1 MSNGTL
7 SNGSFTPNSGATTT
21 VITYSFSVAK
31 NKYRTL
37 DNVVLSGTLT
47 CTPTNWYVDVDGDGL
62 GDSGTVQSSCTQP
75 AGYVSN
81 SSDNCDDLSACNYD
95 DSANGSCTFPGCTNS
110 AACNYNS
117 ASGCDDGSCTLASG
131 CDTCSGETDGTG
143 SVIDGDSDDDG
154 ICNAL
159 DNCSNTSACNYD
171 GSLYANESCDVPS
184 GCQTCS
190 GGASSGANTEVFT
203 VNITFDNYATETA
216 WTLTAPDA
224 STAWSSPSFGTS
236 DNASTNT
243 YSSSC
248 QTTTGTYTFTITD
261 SQNDGICCAYG
272 SGTYILVVGDSSF
285 VSPGG
290 GNYGASETITVEFGC
305 TDSGASNYSS
315 TADVDNGTCTF
326 PGCTNGSACN
336 YDAAATSDDGSCVL
350 ASGCDSCSG
359 ETDGTGT
366 VVDGDSDDD
375 GVCDGSDLCS
385 NTSACNY
392 DGSLYANAACDVP
405 GSCDT
410 CSGGAVV
417 DGDSDDDGICDGTD
431 LCSNTSACNYDGS
444 AYANAACDIP
454 GSCDTCSGG
463 AVVDGD
469 SDDDGVCDGSDLCS
483 NTSACNYDGSLYAN
497 AACDVPGSCDTCSG
511 GAVVDGDS
519 DDDGICDGTDL
530 CSNTSA
536 CNYDGSA
543 YANAACDIPGS
554 CDTCSGGA
562 VVDGDSDD
570 DGVCDGIDL
579 CSNTSACN
587 YDGALYANA
596 ACDVPGLCDT
606 CSGGAVVDG
615 DVDSDGVCDTSDNCT
630 DLSACNYDGSS
641 SNVSCLYNDAL
652 NVCGGDCVADNNS
665 NGICDTEECIDGAN
679 PVAATND
686 TTLYLDAA
694 GAASVTGIE
703 MNDGS
708 SDDCAIVGYALDV
721 SSFDCSDIGSPVTV
735 TLTVTDGE
743 GNTDTETATV
753 TVLDN
758 AAPALS
764 ASNATVSLSGSAYLL
779 TPATLS
785 ASASDNCTASPT
797 IELSK
802 DDTNWSSTLAYT
814 CLDLG
819 GNTVYVRATDGNSN
833 VSTSI
838 SVTLTIEDNTD
849 PTISSITS
857 GVTEILS
864 GAGSAT
870 IDASS
875 YVTASDNCTASGS
888 LIYEISETDGSGYA
902 TTFVADCNDLGDK
915 TFYFRVTDASGNVST
930 GSQVIAIAD
939 QTAPAIS
946 SVSGVTVNLD
956 ANGDATITASDTYV
970 SATDNCTAS
979 GGLTYLVSRASDGTF
994 TSTLAVDCADLGS
1007 LDLYF
1012 KAQDAEGNTS
1022 AASSAATFTIA
1033 DVTGPTTSANATTVI
1048 LDANGDFTL
1057 TPLTLAASA
1066 SDNCSSSMTFELSKD
1081 DTNWSSTLSYDCSDL
1096 GSNTVYVRA
1105 SDGTNDG
1112 AGVSVTLTVQDLTGP
1127 TVTGSAANL
1136 VLDAAGA
1143 VTMTASDVS
1152 AVASDNCSVS
1162 PTIELSHDQS
1172 AWASTLSFD
1181 CDSIGARTVYLR
1193 ASDGTNVGA
1202 ATAVTVTVLDDEDPV
1217 AIANDITLNLTG
1229 STVALAAS
1237 DGTFNT
1243 STDNCSV
1250 VSSTIT
1256 VNGVSGATYD
1266 FSNLGLYTA
1275 TLTVVDAQG
1284 NSASNTAQVTVTSA
1298 PTVLYEEDF
1307 EDASLLADGNMCG
1320 SGSVLSANGNFS
1332 ANCTASD
1339 FIGVVSSNGSQKFTW
1354 EDSEGAGW
1362 MSTVISIDGYIAD
1375 FSAIP
1380 SEETNIDVS
1389 DNLTLYISI
1398 DGGPFEQ
1405 RDQRNRCGCT
1415 HAPFSVTGLM
1425 GSTMQVI
1432 IVGFND
1438 QNENWFLD
1446 DVVVQGC
1453 VDQDG
1458 DGICDPADTCVDFP
1472 AGTCGCT
1479 DITAC
1484 NYDSGASQDDGSCN
1498 LPGTSCAAPSGATG
1512 YVYTPNEAGDGCD
1525 CGAVS
1530 MTQLYIEPFDDEVYQ
1545 DETGTYLSI
1554 CSGYNANNANWS
1566 VSCSGTG
1573 GVFAFPSAQTGTD
1586 LSFNIYQASDAV
1598 LTTASV
1604 DVSDYLSGQV
1614 SAVVEPN
1621 NIGDYLEASDGWS
1634 ISVNEDGVNTGIVA
1648 SLYDDVVANTTL
1660 SAAVDLNAVDALQVV
1675 VEGDAAGAG
1684 EDIYIDDIKVEGY
1697 GKKGCVDVD
1706 ALNYDASASADDG
1719 SCTLPI
1725 AYSYYDGGFTDKI
1738 WRGDACTGGAF
1749 GCGSAPFVKAVA
1761 VDAAGQTD
1769 VTSFSYHISSGTTVT
1784 VDGTQINAESGLFE
1798 LFVRDLYVEDGGL
1811 VHVPA
1816 GHVVVVIGTFTAMDS
1831 DPFSGPGLVCFA
1843 GPVTI
1848 PEGEGTPPTVTVG
1861 SIDFPPTAD
1870 LILPTGKTLVV
1881 TGDASFGSEPPSIS
1895 GAIKLQSTMPQTV
1908 SGQGA
1913 RFDILEIDNSS
1924 TGNGSGVTFSGGLEV
1939 TGRLI
1944 LTTGDIDVGG
1954 DTLKFAS
1961 NANGSGLLDAIP
1973 SGSSIKGTFAGG
1985 RVVNQMNTEALAT
1998 VERYIGPDG
2007 DGSTNWG
2014 YTMFGTSISGATVSD
2029 FNDVS
2034 DFYSA
2039 GWPGSAY
2046 PNSTSTIT
2054 FWNESTGSIEYA
2066 SSASTSLTDRGCW
2079 VLLYGSQSPTM
2090 KTEGALND
2098 HQLGGSDKTFSVTRQ
2113 GPVSASAGWNM
2124 VYNPYQARL
2133 DWDAVID
2140 GNSNSAVIEDQ
2151 FLIFDTQDRRF
2162 RRYGKTNSDVQW
2174 SNDTEAG
2181 EDSIAMQYV
2190 NPGQGFWVRVK
2201 DGVSSGTVTLDPS
2214 MIDNDGS
2221 AVGFIRNAEEGDP

>member
-272 SGTYILVVGDSSF
+272 SGTYTLVVGDSSF

-366 VVDGDSDDD
+366 
-375 GVCDGSDLCS
+375 
-385 NTSACNY
+385 
-392 DGSLYANAACDVP
+392 
-405 GSCDT
+405 
-410 CSGGAVV
+410 
-417 DGDSDDDGICDGTD
+417 
-431 LCSNTSACNYDGS
+431 
-444 AYANAACDIP
+444 
-454 GSCDTCSGG
+454 
-463 AVVDGD
+463 VVDGD

-665 NGICDTEECIDGAN
+665 NGICDIEECIDSAN

-849 PTISSITS
+849 PTFRPSP
-857 GVTEILS
+857 
-864 GAGSAT
+864 
-870 IDASS
+870 
-875 YVTASDNCTASGS
+875 
-888 LIYEISETDGSGYA
+888 
-902 TTFVADCNDLGDK
+902 LG
-915 TFYFRVTDASGNVST
+915 
-930 GSQVIAIAD
+930 
-939 QTAPAIS
+939 
-946 SVSGVTVNLD
+946 
-956 ANGDATITASDTYV
+956 
-970 SATDNCTAS
+970 
-979 GGLTYLVSRASDGTF
+979 
-994 TSTLAVDCADLGS
+994 
-1007 LDLYF
+1007 
-1012 KAQDAEGNTS
+1012 
-1022 AASSAATFTIA
+1022 
-1033 DVTGPTTSANATTVI
+1033 
-1048 LDANGDFTL
+1048 
-1057 TPLTLAASA
+1057 
-1066 SDNCSSSMTFELSKD
+1066 
-1081 DTNWSSTLSYDCSDL
+1081 
-1096 GSNTVYVRA
+1096 
-1105 SDGTNDG
+1105 
-1112 AGVSVTLTVQDLTGP
+1112 
-1127 TVTGSAANL
+1127 
-1136 VLDAAGA
+1136 
-1143 VTMTASDVS
+1143 
-1152 AVASDNCSVS
+1152 
-1162 PTIELSHDQS
+1162 
-1172 AWASTLSFD
+1172 
-1181 CDSIGARTVYLR
+1181 
-1193 ASDGTNVGA
+1193 
-1202 ATAVTVTVLDDEDPV
+1202 
-1217 AIANDITLNLTG
+1217 
-1229 STVALAAS
+1229 
-1237 DGTFNT
+1237 
-1243 STDNCSV
+1243 
-1250 VSSTIT
+1250 
-1256 VNGVSGATYD
+1256 
-1266 FSNLGLYTA
+1266 
-1275 TLTVVDAQG
+1275 
-1284 NSASNTAQVTVTSA
+1284 
-1298 PTVLYEEDF
+1298 
-1307 EDASLLADGNMCG
+1307 
-1320 SGSVLSANGNFS
+1320 
-1332 ANCTASD
+1332 
-1339 FIGVVSSNGSQKFTW
+1339 
-1354 EDSEGAGW
+1354 
-1362 MSTVISIDGYIAD
+1362 
-1375 FSAIP
+1375 
-1380 SEETNIDVS
+1380 
-1389 DNLTLYISI
+1389 
-1398 DGGPFEQ
+1398 
-1405 RDQRNRCGCT
+1405 
-1415 HAPFSVTGLM
+1415 
-1425 GSTMQVI
+1425 
-1432 IVGFND
+1432 
-1438 QNENWFLD
+1438 
-1446 DVVVQGC
+1446 
-1453 VDQDG
+1453 
-1458 DGICDPADTCVDFP
+1458 
-1472 AGTCGCT
+1472 
-1479 DITAC
+1479 
-1484 NYDSGASQDDGSCN
+1484 
-1498 LPGTSCAAPSGATG
+1498 
-1512 YVYTPNEAGDGCD
+1512 
-1525 CGAVS
+1525 
-1530 MTQLYIEPFDDEVYQ
+1530 
-1545 DETGTYLSI
+1545 
-1554 CSGYNANNANWS
+1554 
-1566 VSCSGTG
+1566 
-1573 GVFAFPSAQTGTD
+1573 
-1586 LSFNIYQASDAV
+1586 
-1598 LTTASV
+1598 
-1604 DVSDYLSGQV
+1604 
-1614 SAVVEPN
+1614 
-1621 NIGDYLEASDGWS
+1621 
-1634 ISVNEDGVNTGIVA
+1634 
-1648 SLYDDVVANTTL
+1648 
-1660 SAAVDLNAVDALQVV
+1660 
-1675 VEGDAAGAG
+1675 
-1684 EDIYIDDIKVEGY
+1684 
-1697 GKKGCVDVD
+1697 
-1706 ALNYDASASADDG
+1706 
-1719 SCTLPI
+1719 
-1725 AYSYYDGGFTDKI
+1725 
-1738 WRGDACTGGAF
+1738 
-1749 GCGSAPFVKAVA
+1749 
-1761 VDAAGQTD
+1761 
-1769 VTSFSYHISSGTTVT
+1769 
-1784 VDGTQINAESGLFE
+1784 
-1798 LFVRDLYVEDGGL
+1798 
-1811 VHVPA
+1811 
-1816 GHVVVVIGTFTAMDS
+1816 
-1831 DPFSGPGLVCFA
+1831 
-1843 GPVTI
+1843 
-1848 PEGEGTPPTVTVG
+1848 
-1861 SIDFPPTAD
+1861 
-1870 LILPTGKTLVV
+1870 
-1881 TGDASFGSEPPSIS
+1881 
-1895 GAIKLQSTMPQTV
+1895 
-1908 SGQGA
+1908 
-1913 RFDILEIDNSS
+1913 
-1924 TGNGSGVTFSGGLEV
+1924 
-1939 TGRLI
+1939 
-1944 LTTGDIDVGG
+1944 
-1954 DTLKFAS
+1954 
-1961 NANGSGLLDAIP
+1961 
-1973 SGSSIKGTFAGG
+1973 
-1985 RVVNQMNTEALAT
+1985 
-1998 VERYIGPDG
+1998 
-2007 DGSTNWG
+2007 
-2014 YTMFGTSISGATVSD
+2014 
-2029 FNDVS
+2029 
-2034 DFYSA
+2034 
-2039 GWPGSAY
+2039 
-2046 PNSTSTIT
+2046 
-2054 FWNESTGSIEYA
+2054 
-2066 SSASTSLTDRGCW
+2066 
-2079 VLLYGSQSPTM
+2079 
-2090 KTEGALND
+2090 
-2098 HQLGGSDKTFSVTRQ
+2098 
-2113 GPVSASAGWNM
+2113 
-2124 VYNPYQARL
+2124 
-2133 DWDAVID
+2133 
-2140 GNSNSAVIEDQ
+2140 
-2151 FLIFDTQDRRF
+2151 
-2162 RRYGKTNSDVQW
+2162 
-2174 SNDTEAG
+2174 
-2181 EDSIAMQYV
+2181 
-2190 NPGQGFWVRVK
+2190 
-2201 DGVSSGTVTLDPS
+2201 
-2214 MIDNDGS
+2214 
-2221 AVGFIRNAEEGDP
+2221 